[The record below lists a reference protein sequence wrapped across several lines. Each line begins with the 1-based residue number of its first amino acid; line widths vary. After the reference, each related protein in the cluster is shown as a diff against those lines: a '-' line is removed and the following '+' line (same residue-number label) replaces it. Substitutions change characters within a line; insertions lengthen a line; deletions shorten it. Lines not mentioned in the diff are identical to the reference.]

1 MKPFILSL
9 AMFTIY
15 AASTHAATYMEPK
28 LVGVTLV
35 KVEKI
40 QLDSSTISWIAAY
53 LTELADQQSGSPHSK
68 NLLSSAKL
76 IALAQQL
83 DRSLPEIPLVNEK
96 LKQATETKA
105 KKNDS
110 QFKRKRL
117 QLILKHLE
125 TDEPNDEGKLL
136 AQLIK
141 DALAG
146 IAAENSPL
154 AKYSAPAQLWQNS
167 IAKFDN
173 FKRTAPPI
181 VVKKAPIKIEAPIVI
196 PQVKLPLEKPQ
207 AAKEFA
213 DKAEWKLKEI
223 LLSAPLTTYKIVGV
237 HNTLVYSNGLKKLAI
252 KITPVSAEEEQKATT
267 SHSKPILLERDYL
280 EQLSADIFKPLQSV
294 WGGIAAA
301 EFSFRLSNAY
311 SDFSD
316 PELTNSALTVA
327 FDSALL
333 GTPLKSK
340 LLVIAAIDE
349 KSDFQRNQQFWRN
362 LDLLTAEARDTRIL
376 VGRGSEEYLL
386 QLIALGK
393 PEFFIQNEVIE
404 IENLKQARKL
414 TARDDHE
421 DYAEAT
427 ALFAEVKSAIEQK
440 SLRSMTENKY
450 VREKLEKVLVS
461 MPNHLSAKIL
471 LEYGAGKKTSSL
483 DSKFFAISMKSLLAP
498 ANKILT
504 IPDSILSYQDAM
516 KQSELISDALEK
528 FQDIISEEDQIIYQS
543 VEKIAEKMRGFS
555 RAKKSAL
562 ESDSSYYDNSAT
574 RTLLE
579 IKTLNNTLQADLDK
593 LQANPIEQ
601 Q

>member
-28 LVGVTLV
+28 LVGMTLV
-35 KVEKI
+35 KVDKI

-53 LTELADQQSGSPHSK
+53 LTELADQQSGSPHPK

-83 DRSLPEIPLVNEK
+83 DRSLAEIPLVNEK
-96 LKQATETKA
+96 LKQATKTKH
-105 KKNDS
+105 KKNDA

-117 QLILKHLE
+117 QVILKHLE

-167 IAKFDN
+167 IAQFDN

-181 VVKKAPIKIEAPIVI
+181 VVKKAPIKIKTPIVI

-223 LLSAPLTTYKIVGV
+223 LLSAPLTTYKIVGI

-252 KITPVSAEEEQKATT
+252 KITPVSAEEEQITT

-294 WGGIAAA
+294 WGDIAAA
-301 EFSFRLSNAY
+301 QFSFRLSDAY

-316 PELTNSALTVA
+316 HELTNSALTVA

-349 KSDFQRNQQFWRN
+349 KSEFQRNQQFWRN

-427 ALFAEVKSAIEQK
+427 ALFAEVKSTIEQK

-471 LEYGAGKKTSSL
+471 LEYGARKKTPSL

-516 KQSELISDALEK
+516 KQSELISDALEN

-543 VEKIAEKMRGFS
+543 VDKIAEKLRGFS
-555 RAKKSAL
+555 RAKESAL
-562 ESDSSYYDNSAT
+562 ESESSYYDNTAT

-579 IKTLNNTLQADLDK
+579 IKMLNNALQADLDK